1 MVAEIQQY
9 FEENVRLKNLEADCL
24 YAGIIIDTNN
34 FVAKTGARTFEAAA
48 YLRRMG
54 ADTTDV
60 KLLLRNPIALLV
72 VGALLVLPGLYA
84 WYCIIANWDPYAN
97 TGNMPIAVVNEDA
110 GANSEL
116 TGEINIGKQVID
128 QLKEND
134 SIDWHFYDSEEKA
147 LLDTRDGTCY
157 AAIVFPETLSQD
169 VIGIFSGSA
178 AEPTLY

>member
-1 MVAEIQQY
+1 MKMAFSILW
-9 FEENVRLKNLEADCL
+9 R
-24 YAGIIIDTNN
+24 
-34 FVAKTGARTFEAAA
+34 
-48 YLRRMG
+48 
-54 ADTTDV
+54 DV

-178 AEPTLY
+178 AEPTLYYYPNQKYNAVATKVSDSAVQTLQR